1 LSFTPLA
8 ANSRWSKEQPAMFQL
23 VVVVL
28 VVVAIVVVVIVVVV
42 VVACHGSGCKPKVE
56 QGAAN
61 NFKTKPCCQTANDAS
76 GGKLKVEK
84 GAARRVNSMLKIKS

>member
-1 LSFTPLA
+1 
-8 ANSRWSKEQPAMFQL
+8 MFQL

-61 NFKTKPCCQTANDAS
+61 NFQTKSCCQTANGAS
-76 GGKLKVEK
+76 GGKLKVEQ
-84 GAARRVNSMLKIKS
+84 GASRRVNSILKIKS

>member
-1 LSFTPLA
+1 
-8 ANSRWSKEQPAMFQL
+8 MFQL

-42 VVACHGSGCKPKVE
+42 VACHGSGCKPKVE

-61 NFKTKPCCQTANDAS
+61 NFQTKSCCQTANGAS
-76 GGKLKVEK
+76 GGKLKVEQ
-84 GAARRVNSMLKIKS
+84 GASRRVNSILKIKS